1 MKTIKQ
7 LLLAAAT
14 VVLAFSCNQEKSPKV
29 LVLYYSQGGNTK
41 AVAEE
46 IQSRLGS
53 DIEAIIPVVAYD
65 GDFQATIERS
75 RKEMDEGSWPE
86 IQPVKSVIKSYDVIF
101 LGYPI
106 WFGTYAPPV
115 ETLIKT
121 VDLSGK
127 KVVPFCTFGS
137 GGLDSSIKALKEKL
151 PDTEILPGYGVRA
164 ARVAAIPDE
173 IDRFLKEGGFIEG
186 EVTKPEAFPEPHDA
200 SEEEAAIFAAA
211 IGDYP
216 MMQNAE
222 AKTVSSRPI
231 TGGTEY
237 LFTAVSAP
245 RDDMPAPPGGGGF
258 KVYVT
263 ALDGQAPVFTQ
274 VVR

>member
-1 MKTIKQ
+1 M
-7 LLLAAAT
+7 LLAAAT

-46 IQSRLGS
+46 IKSRLGA
-53 DIEAIIPVVAYD
+53 DIEAIVPVVTYD

-75 RKEMDEGSWPE
+75 RKEMDEGAWPE
-86 IQPVKSVIKSYDVIF
+86 ILPVKSDIKSYDVIF

-106 WFGTYAPPV
+106 WFGTYAPPI

-151 PDTEILPGYGVRA
+151 PGTEILPGYGVRA

-186 EVTKPEAFPEPHDA
+186 EVTKPAPFPEPHDA

-263 ALDGQAPVFTQ
+263 ALDGQTPVFTQ